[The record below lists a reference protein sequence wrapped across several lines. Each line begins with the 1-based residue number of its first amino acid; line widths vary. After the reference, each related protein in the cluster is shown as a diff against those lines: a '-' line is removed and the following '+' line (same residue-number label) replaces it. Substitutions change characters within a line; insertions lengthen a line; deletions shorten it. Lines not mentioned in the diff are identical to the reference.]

1 MGKKTISYYNSERYP
16 DPTAC
21 FALRNILQEEREEK
35 RRKKRAAM
43 KTKQRSR
50 KSGTRI
56 WSAPADRRRP
66 A

>member
-35 RRKKRAAM
+35 RRKKKSSNENQTTKPEIRHPNLVRAC
-43 KTKQRSR
+43 
-50 KSGTRI
+50 
-56 WSAPADRRRP
+56 
-66 A
+66 